1 MIMGVTDDAL
11 AMTVHIMYPIRLSS
25 TDDGS
30 ASHDLKPPIADTC
43 ATRPAFASAK
53 SKVHISSLFRLFIPF
68 HCIQANTLLQQVH

>member
-1 MIMGVTDDAL
+1 M
-11 AMTVHIMYPIRLSS
+11 MTMHIMYPIRLSS

-30 ASHDLKPPIADTC
+30 ASHDLKQPLAIADTC

>member
-30 ASHDLKPPIADTC
+30 ASHDLKPPIADT
-43 ATRPAFASAK
+43 RPAFASAK